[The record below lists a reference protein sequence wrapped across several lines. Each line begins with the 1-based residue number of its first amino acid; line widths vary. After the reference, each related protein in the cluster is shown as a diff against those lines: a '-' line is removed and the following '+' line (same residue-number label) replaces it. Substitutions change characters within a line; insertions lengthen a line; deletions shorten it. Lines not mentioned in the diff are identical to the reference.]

1 MRDNVWKGE
10 HFGQDVV
17 VKVIRIPLHVSL
29 QKDLQ
34 KIIGVCCTIFL
45 HVSALTE
52 FRIEVLQGG
61 CNVEIPL
68 ASKRAA
74 TDRSDND

>member
-1 MRDNVWKGE
+1 MWKGE
-10 HFGQDVV
+10 HHGQDVA
-17 VKVIRIPLHVSL
+17 VKVIRIPSHVSL

-45 HVSALTE
+45 HVGALTE
-52 FRIEVLQGG
+52 FRIELLQGG
-61 CNVEIPL
+61 CNVEIPS

-74 TDRSDND
+74 TDRSDDD